1 MAGQV
6 KPGPAGSVEMVA
18 SRDISAE
25 EDLLL
30 SYGMLNNTFLLLD
43 YGAAQ
48 PREQQCLWDAHWS
61 ALQQRHS
68 LAWLRKKSKALG
80 A

>member
-1 MAGQV
+1 V

-30 SYGMLNNTFLLLD
+30 SYGMLDNTFLLLD

-48 PREQQCLWDAHWS
+48 PRERLFSLECSS
-61 ALQQRHS
+61 AKTF
-68 LAWLRKKSKALG
+68 ACMAEEEV
-80 A
+80 